1 MPSDVFVPSDES
13 LPLVVVC
20 TGCDLFLS
28 FGALPALCDVA
39 ELIMYSTI
47 YKIGY
52 LQNNWKGN
60 KRSKSKYKLTEVIT
74 NYRTFHIKIIT

>member
-20 TGCDLFLS
+20 AGCDLFLS

-52 LQNNWKGN
+52 LQNN
-60 KRSKSKYKLTEVIT
+60 
-74 NYRTFHIKIIT
+74 